1 MCDFVGRANLGSGLL
16 LKNPGAVLFVF
27 CRVSSPTL
35 MGLEED
41 RRCKEVLVRVWPYSL
56 EDMLDMLMSFILL
69 GGGIGVVMDSSISSD
84 RVDTQSDRRA
94 AAEGT
99 GSDNAGG
106 LLMVDLVE
114 GAGGLEEAKS
124 EGWRGADIVFEAG
137 WRWLNLEDGYF
148 DKGTAARCEMWGA
161 RRGGPQNR
169 AAVLAIY

>member
-1 MCDFVGRANLGSGLL
+1 M
-16 LKNPGAVLFVF
+16 KNPGAVLFVF

-148 DKGTAARCEMWGA
+148 DNVEAK
-161 RRGGPQNR
+161 
-169 AAVLAIY
+169 

>member
-1 MCDFVGRANLGSGLL
+1 
-16 LKNPGAVLFVF
+16 
-27 CRVSSPTL
+27 

-124 EGWRGADIVFEAG
+124 EGWRGADIVVEAG
-137 WRWLNLEDGYF
+137 WRWLNLEDGYY
-148 DKGTAARCEMWGA
+148 KEEARC
-161 RRGGPQNR
+161 
-169 AAVLAIY
+169 